1 MDSGQVKEI
10 RNAVVKRCHSCGDA
24 VHVYV
29 DKRSTYVSYLVTIHV
44 YMYNL
49 SKNTTTL

>member
-29 DKRSTYVSYLVTIHV
+29 DKRSTYVSYYSYHTCVHV
-44 YMYNL
+44 Q
-49 SKNTTTL
+49 SV